1 MVNATEDMEYKKN
14 FNKFPKVENSLML
27 FKLLLKN
34 KTALAGMII
43 SAAYFVLALIDTVYP
58 QYLGVNDISS
68 MLAFLKGKPV
78 NSFLPTAPT
87 LANGWW
93 YYFGTTEYGIP
104 IFPAMLAALKFDIG
118 YSLVIVM
125 IGTVVGTV
133 YGSISGYFGGAVDE
147 VMMRITDIFL
157 SVPLIV
163 LAIAVTFFLGSSF
176 IDLVLGLIIVSWP
189 LYSRLSRGVALSV
202 RTSQFNM
209 AAIASGSSRIRN
221 VFSHVIPNILSPI
234 FVQMSLSFGRIIII
248 FSALYFL
255 SVIRGN
261 PYLPE
266 LGNMMVMGQNYL
278 PYGIWWPVF
287 IPGIFLVI
295 FVTAL
300 NLFGDGLR
308 DVLDPK
314 LRS

>member
-1 MVNATEDMEYKKN
+1 MTFIENEQHPRIKKSYPRLEN
-14 FNKFPKVENSLML
+14 FTNL

-34 KTALAGMII
+34 KTGLSGLII
-43 SAAYFVLALIDTVYP
+43 SSIYFILAFLDTVDPRYI
-58 QYLGVNDISS
+58 GVNDLNS
-68 MLAFLKGKPV
+68 MLIFLKGTPV

-87 LANGWW
+87 LSSGWW

-118 YSLVIVM
+118 FSLVIVI
-125 IGTVVGTV
+125 IGTSIGTII
-133 YGSISGYFGGAVDE
+133 GAIAGYMGGYIDGTI
-147 VMMRITDIFL
+147 MRITDIFL

-176 IDLVLGLIIVSWP
+176 TDLVIALIIVSWP
-189 LYSRLSRGVALSV
+189 MYARLSRGVALTV
-202 RTSQFNM
+202 RSSEFNM

-221 VFSHVIPNILSPI
+221 VFVHVIPHILSPI
-234 FVQMSLSFGRIIII
+234 LVQMSLSVGRVIII
-248 FSALYFL
+248 FAALYFL
-255 SVIRGN
+255 SIVRGN

-278 PYGIWWPVF
+278 PYGIWWPVV

-300 NLFGDGLR
+300 NLMGDGLR
-308 DVLDPK
+308 DVLDPRM
-314 LRS
+314 RS